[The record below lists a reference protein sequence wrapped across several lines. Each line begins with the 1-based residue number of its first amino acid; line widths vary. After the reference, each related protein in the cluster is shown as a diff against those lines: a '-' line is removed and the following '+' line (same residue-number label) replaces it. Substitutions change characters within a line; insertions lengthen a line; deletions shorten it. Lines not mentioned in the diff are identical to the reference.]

1 MKNFD
6 IDLVY
11 LWCDG
16 CDTKFARQKS
26 VRMQQCGAK
35 AKGNEDCRYVQ
46 IDELKYSLRSVAMYM
61 PWIHH
66 IYIVTNNQ
74 VPKWFRPHEKIT
86 IVDHSELLPETARPC
101 FNSQALEC
109 CLHKIPNLA
118 EHFIYANDDCFV
130 GRKVSPSFF
139 YERMGKPIVRW
150 KKTTPWDGLY
160 WQTLQAAHDTI
171 KQRYGVTFGCYEPHH
186 NMDAYTKTILTNC
199 EKEFPDLFHYT
210 IHQPFRNESCLQRML
225 FYLYAL
231 VKKQASMKDVSRTL
245 FQRVMKKLHMAYID
259 SMHQS
264 SHQPP
269 ELLIPYRPA
278 LFCLN
283 DDEFST
289 DEDRARAVRFLETR
303 FPLKSPFERED

>member
-16 CDTKFARQKS
+16 NDETFAQQKY
-26 VRMQQCGAK
+26 VRMQQCGAE

-46 IDELKYSLRSVAMYM
+46 VDELKYSLRSVAMYM
-61 PWIHH
+61 PWINH

-86 IVDHSELLPETARPC
+86 IVDHSEILPESSRPC

-118 EHFIYANDDCFV
+118 EHFIYANDDLFV
-130 GRKVSPSFF
+130 GRKVAPTFF
-139 YERMGKPIVRW
+139 FKRIGKPIVRW
-150 KKTTPWDGLY
+150 KKNTPWDDLY
-160 WQTLQAAHDTI
+160 WQTLQGAHDTI
-171 KQRYGVTFGCYEPHH
+171 RQRYGVTYGYYEPHH
-186 NMDAYTKTILTNC
+186 NMDAYTKTILANC
-199 EKEFPDLFHYT
+199 EKEFSDLFHYT
-210 IHQPFRNESCLQRML
+210 IHQPFRNEKCLQRML
-225 FYLYAL
+225 FHLYAL
-231 VKKQASMKDVSRTL
+231 IKKQAIMKDVSRSI
-245 FQRVMKKLHMAYID
+245 FHRVMKKLHIAHID
-259 SMHQS
+259 SMYLSNRQS
-264 SHQPP
+264 P

-283 DDEFST
+283 DGEYST
-289 DEDRARAVRFLETR
+289 DEDRARTVRFLETR
-303 FPLKSPFERED
+303 FPVKSPFEL